1 MLLTQSTTPIIG
13 WIATLLGY
21 VMEFIFY
28 CLNFIGIQNIGLCII
43 IFTIIVRLL
52 MLPLTIKQQK
62 FAKIS
67 QVMQPEINKIQRKYR
82 NKTDQASMM
91 KQNEEISAVY
101 QKYGVIRK
109 IPAYIPQVKAV
120 YMQVV
125 TAIAGQAGA
134 IDAINKIG
142 KGLKSSYVTSLASD
156 ATKNQIIDTLNYF
169 NADAWHKLAKAIPS
183 AADVINTSS
192 THIIGMN
199 DFFAGINVSQTP
211 GFHPSIYWLIPIL
224 AALFQYLSA
233 KTMKQPELDGNNPAA
248 GMTKSMTV
256 MMPLMSLYF
265 CLVTPAGLG
274 IYWVTSALFQ
284 CLQQV
289 IINKYMD
296 NADID
301 ALVAKNKE
309 KAAKKKAK
317 GQKTFMERLMDTSA
331 KADAAKEEIE
341 NPSARK
347 TIKQIASINTKKIAG
362 PEGTGAEDYANLDSV
377 DISKLGEIG
386 KKAYLVSQ
394 YEKEHGHTR
403 GGKK

>member
-1 MLLTQSTTPIIG
+1 MDGSK
-13 WIATLLGY
+13 ATSNSVTDFLYALSPSQWKTLAETSQFAG
-21 VMEFIFY
+21 
-28 CLNFIGIQNIGLCII
+28 
-43 IFTIIVRLL
+43 FT
-52 MLPLTIKQQK
+52 
-62 FAKIS
+62 
-67 QVMQPEINKIQRKYR
+67 
-82 NKTDQASMM
+82 
-91 KQNEEISAVY
+91 
-101 QKYGVIRK
+101 
-109 IPAYIPQVKAV
+109 
-120 YMQVV
+120 
-125 TAIAGQAGA
+125 
-134 IDAINKIG
+134 
-142 KGLKSSYVTSLASD
+142 
-156 ATKNQIIDTLNYF
+156 DTLNSTAKEISHVQNF
-169 NADAWHKLAKAIPS
+169 FGLNIADQPLTYIKAAFVGGSALLAIVAI
-183 AADVINTSS
+183 
-192 THIIGMN
+192 
-199 DFFAGINVSQTP
+199 
-211 GFHPSIYWLIPIL
+211 LIPIL
-224 AALFQYLSA
+224 AWATQTLSIKLMPQA
-233 KTMKQPELDGNNPAA
+233 AQQSGDSQQDAMMNSMKTMN
-248 GMTKSMTV
+248 MV
-256 MMPLMSLYF
+256 MPLMSAVF
-265 CLVTPAGLG
+265 CFTFPVGLG

-341 NPSARK
+341 NPTARK